1 MSERSNGV
9 SNAPVYVKTNNPW
22 VAGPKDF
29 IFKYLPYLPLLLLS
43 VFLFLTI
50 AYIKVRYTTQ
60 IFRVQ
65 SSLLIQNDNA
75 GIGGGGSGGGAKDEK
90 FEELFIT
97 QGDMNLSNEIELLKS
112 TPVLQRVA
120 KDLNLQTSY
129 YSRGN
134 VRGSLIYPLYP
145 FRLNLIKK
153 DSTKG
158 LSFTINMLSADRY
171 TVDEGKAVFHFGDTL
186 TIGADK
192 VQLIRNL
199 SVGIFSFASRR
210 FEIDWLPLHDVAL
223 GLQGSL
229 KVMQINEQS
238 TILTLSFEGENWM
251 LGKDVLNDLMS
262 VYDTLQVEDKNRI
275 AGNTLRFIS
284 DRISEVKDTLRGV
297 EGRLT
302 NFMVENKVFNLDNQS
317 KDYLDKLGDATR
329 LRTEQEVKIA
339 IVDHLLMYISDQK
352 NMHELVP
359 TQLGIDEPALTQAVA
374 EYNRL
379 TLERDR
385 NAKTTT
391 EANELIVGMDE
402 QLDKIRVQIH
412 EALINIRQA
421 YMIAVNKLE
430 QTEGEINSHVSA
442 L

>member
-9 SNAPVYVKTNNPW
+9 SNVPVYVKTHNPW

-43 VFLFLTI
+43 VFLFLTL

-65 SSLLIQNDNA
+65 SSLLIQNDA
-75 GIGGGGSGGGAKDEK
+75 ASIGGGAGGGAKDEK
-90 FEELFIT
+90 FEQLFMT

-120 KDLNLQTSY
+120 KDLNLQASY

-145 FRLNLIKK
+145 FTLNLIKK

-158 LSFTINMLSADRY
+158 LSFNINMLSADRY

-186 TIGADK
+186 TIGDDK

-199 SVGIFSFASRR
+199 GVGIFSFASRR

-223 GLQGSL
+223 GLQGSV

-284 DRISEVKDTLRGV
+284 DRISEVRDTLRGV
-297 EGRLT
+297 EGVLT
-302 NFMVENKVFNLDNQS
+302 HFMVENKVFNLDNQS

-329 LRTEQEVKIA
+329 LRTEQEVKID
-339 IVDHLLMYISDQK
+339 IVDHLLQYISDQK
-352 NMHELVP
+352 NLHELVP
-359 TQLGIDEPALTQAVA
+359 TNLGIEEPALTQLVA
-374 EYNRL
+374 EYNSL
-379 TLERDR
+379 TLQRDR
-385 NAKTTT
+385 NVKTST
-391 EANELIVGMDE
+391 EANPIIVGMDE
-402 QLDKIRVQIH
+402 TLDKIRVQIH
-412 EALINIRQA
+412 EALLQIRQA
-421 YMIAVNKLE
+421 YLIAVHKIQ
-430 QTEGEINSHVSA
+430 QT
-442 L
+442 

>member
-65 SSLLIQNDNA
+65 SSLLIQNDA
-75 GIGGGGSGGGAKDEK
+75 ASMGGGSGGAKDEK
-90 FEELFIT
+90 FEELFMT
-97 QGDMNLSNEIELLKS
+97 QSAMNLSNEIELLKS

-120 KDLNLQTSY
+120 KDLNLQASY

-145 FRLNLIKK
+145 FTLNLIKK

-262 VYDTLQVEDKNRI
+262 VYDTLQIEDKNRI

-329 LRTEQEVKIA
+329 LRTEQEVKVA
-339 IVDHLLMYISDQK
+339 IVDHLLGYISDQK

-359 TQLGIDEPALTQAVA
+359 TNLGIEEPALTQAVA

-379 TLERDR
+379 TLD
-385 NAKTTT
+385 
-391 EANELIVGMDE
+391 
-402 QLDKIRVQIH
+402 
-412 EALINIRQA
+412 
-421 YMIAVNKLE
+421 
-430 QTEGEINSHVSA
+430 
-442 L
+442 